1 MGGSVVKGR
10 SRAFQTFADIQRVL
24 AVAEATS
31 ISVAALQTFADIARD
46 TSAWR
51 AGALTLRQNTLNLH
65 RESPIRAERRN
76 DATPTADICG
86 HARRPVDH
94 RLCSEADVRVKCIIF
109 PRPEHQERR
118 HQRLA

>member
-1 MGGSVVKGR
+1 VGGSVVKSR

-31 ISVAALQTFADIARD
+31 IPVAALQTFADIARD

-51 AGALTLRQNTLNLH
+51 AGALTLRPNTLNLH

-86 HARRPVDH
+86 HPRRPSTIAFAPKRTFASNALFFYDRSIRSAVTN
-94 RLCSEADVRVKCIIF
+94 A
-109 PRPEHQERR
+109 
-118 HQRLA
+118 